1 MAKPTSDPFYLVKDD
16 IQSSVRRSLAGIPA
30 GPTGLRLLRARAP
43 TD

>member
-30 GPTGLRLLRARAP
+30 GPWASLAP
-43 TD
+43 RSSSN